1 MGPGDFF
8 YSKDE
13 NTFSIMNQNDLNTLS
28 LGSYRA
34 LIMIYVLSL
43 NVPNSPPVVPNN
55 PPTGGYYYLC
65 FIDEGTN
72 AQRESHWAKARQLKS
87 RKPGFEPQSVT
98 LALTHHLMTTCG
110 A

>member
-1 MGPGDFF
+1 MEYSRPQYWSGSPSPSSGDLPNH
-8 YSKDE
+8 S
-13 NTFSIMNQNDLNTLS
+13 
-28 LGSYRA
+28 